1 MWTFTVSSPIGDD
14 FESIICT
21 SAINC
26 KENEIAP
33 TLGRDSEIAPT
44 FRIWNNK
51 VLLYF
56 VAQSV

>member
-1 MWTFTVSSPIGDD
+1 MYASIVSSPTGDG

-33 TLGRDSEIAPT
+33 TFGRDSEIAPT
-44 FRIWNNK
+44 EEVWDNK